1 MDTKSKKFDKL
12 SIIKFICVLLSL
24 VFAVAGSFNLVS
36 FIRFLD
42 QNDAYDAA
50 GQALYKAFTGTDR
63 YDAYYAFESKYDTFL
78 SNAVLKSLL
87 YPSDNDSG
95 YKLYKERVREKYC
108 DEIENM
114 LLHYKPMSSEYFIFY
129 ALDKGY
135 ITLNKLDSTI
145 VCKS

>member
-42 QNDAYDAA
+42 QNYAYDAA

-63 YDAYYAFESKYDTFL
+63 YDAYYAFESKY
-78 SNAVLKSLL
+78 S
-87 YPSDNDSG
+87 
-95 YKLYKERVREKYC
+95 
-108 DEIENM
+108 
-114 LLHYKPMSSEYFIFY
+114 
-129 ALDKGY
+129 
-135 ITLNKLDSTI
+135 
-145 VCKS
+145 